1 MNMNHGFHSWK
12 HVLQLY
18 LTLCDPVEPARL
30 LCPWVSPGKNT
41 GVGCH
46 FLLQRIFPTQR
57 LNPGLLLCRQI
68 LYHLSHRGSPGLH
81 AHFQMKDYVY
91 SYFFSIKVW
100 KRNYFV
106 QSVENVLSAR
116 RSDDV
121 EVTWGE
127 SCLAT
132 PGEPSHHR
140 GQRDIKLW
148 YSRKEGTSHSLPDP
162 EYWTYY
168 TYLGNEIKLT
178 FKKRE
183 MKEYLRKTC
192 CWYINKDK
200 YISQQ

>member
-1 MNMNHGFHSWK
+1 M
-12 HVLQLY
+12 
-18 LTLCDPVEPARL
+18 
-30 LCPWVSPGKNT
+30 
-41 GVGCH
+41 GCH
-46 FLLQRIFPTQR
+46 FLLQGIFQTQR
-57 LNPGLLLCRQI
+57 LNLGLLLCRQI

-81 AHFQMKDYVY
+81 AHFQMKDYVS

-100 KRNYFV
+100 KMNYFV
-106 QSVENVLSAR
+106 QSMENVLSAR
-116 RSDDV
+116 RSGDV

-127 SCLAT
+127 SRLAT
-132 PGEPSHHR
+132 PGQPSHHR

-192 CWYINKDK
+192 CWYINKGK